1 MSIHMLLPFFLSYPD
16 AQGRKEVSERLVFV
30 PSDY

>member
-1 MSIHMLLPFFLSYPD
+1 MLVHMSLSFFLSHPD